1 MIALE
6 IFFSLQTVIF
16 LYLSYLS
23 LVKVNFSIYLFP
35 VFLIISLLSGFLSHF
50 IHTKKSSIIK
60 IKNPKNKSLSTNL
73 KENNN
78 NNKDIKEV
86 EFKKN
91 KELYSY
97 YRKKICQGENLTP
110 NEIRT
115 FSELSI
121 ENRKKKK

>member
-6 IFFSLQTVIF
+6 IFFGLQTVIF

-23 LVKVNFSIYLFP
+23 LVKIDFSIYFSP
-35 VFLIISLLSGFLSHF
+35 IFLIISLLSGFLSHF

-60 IKNPKNKSLSTNL
+60 IKNPKNKYFSTNL

-78 NNKDIKEV
+78 NKDINEA

-121 ENRKKKK
+121 KNRKKK